1 MERLSSGKIIAQ
13 ISQRPFVRDESV
25 CLSSLES
32 RETLYVTCRRAR
44 KYQKTIPR
52 IIILLAGG
60 YAGYTLHHILNL
72 FPWCSQCVNRV
83 SWCLVLTKMFH
94 AETKSYLVFSLSND
108 PGKKGSD
115 FFCYGAIRCPHIA
128 KFSFLHREYV
138 NLQKRR
144 TTK

>member
-1 MERLSSGKIIAQ
+1 MERLSSAKLSLRFHKGLSPWRERLPFIIGVTWDPLRHMSPREKVPKNYPAHNNTA
-13 ISQRPFVRDESV
+13 
-25 CLSSLES
+25 S
-32 RETLYVTCRRAR
+32 RWLRR
-44 KYQKTIPR
+44 
-52 IIILLAGG
+52 LH
-60 YAGYTLHHILNL
+60 LHHILNL

-115 FFCYGAIRCPHIA
+115 FFCYVAIRCPHIA